1 MSRNWKIFLKF
12 CDLLRKAEHFNVMSK
27 RGRFFFKLYG
37 LLTISEL
44 YLSQELR
51 DIASRRPAVVKAL
64 TIMVK
69 VSAKIKVSIVK
80 LCNM

>member
-1 MSRNWKIFLKF
+1 MAPYLIASKKKWKIVSNCVAF
-12 CDLLRKAEHFNVMSK
+12 SK
-27 RGRFFFKLYG
+27 YLNF
-37 LLTISEL
+37 ISG
-44 YLSQELR
+44 SQELR